1 MAHSADARRASP
13 GSFREADDDT
23 LLARL
28 RAGEDAAFAEL
39 VRREGGRMLAVAKRI
54 LRSEEEAHDAL
65 QDAFLAV
72 FRHLPEFAGEARLST
87 WLHRIAI
94 NAALMRLRS
103 RKRRREDP
111 IEPLLPQFD
120 ADGHFR
126 APASVWRDDPET
138 SLGSR
143 EAASLVRACID
154 RLPESHRTVLLLRDI
169 EGLDTAETA
178 AALGLGIDAVKMR
191 LHRARQALRSLL
203 EPELAGAPAH

>member
-1 MAHSADARRASP
+1 MARSADARRVNPESS
-13 GSFREADDDT
+13 GADEDAE

-28 RAGEDAAFAEL
+28 RAGDEAAFAEL

-54 LRSEEEAHDAL
+54 LRSEDDAHDAL
-65 QDAFLAV
+65 QDAFLAA
-72 FRHLPEFAGEARLST
+72 FRHLPEFAGDARLST

-103 RKRRREDP
+103 RKRRREDS
-111 IEPLLPQFD
+111 IEPLLPAFE
-120 ADGHFR
+120 ADGHFSTPG
-126 APASVWRDDPET
+126 PAWRTD
-138 SLGSR
+138 
-143 EAASLVRACID
+143 AASALEGRETAALVRACID

-191 LHRARQALRSLL
+191 LHRARQALRTLL
-203 EPELAGAPAH
+203 EPHLRDA